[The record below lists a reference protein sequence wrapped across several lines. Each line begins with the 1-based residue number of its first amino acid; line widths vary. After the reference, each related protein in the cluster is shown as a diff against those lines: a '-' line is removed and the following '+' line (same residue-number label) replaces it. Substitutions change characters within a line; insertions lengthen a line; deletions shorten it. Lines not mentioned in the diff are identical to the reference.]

1 MIGEGDD
8 NPVSDDPMHEMIKR
22 DGSVLI
28 GQVMKMQT
36 VRNSNVV
43 DLVEILWVDHGM
55 IRLRFMERSRRPVVW
70 VPIDS
75 ILELRETD
83 ENLR

>member
-8 NPVSDDPMHEMIKR
+8 NPVSDDTMHEMIKR

>member
-1 MIGEGDD
+1 
-8 NPVSDDPMHEMIKR
+8 MHEMIRR
-22 DGSVLI
+22 DGNQLV

-36 VRNSNVV
+36 ARNANVV
-43 DLVEILWVDHGM
+43 DLVEVLWVEHGM
-55 IRLRFMERSRRPVVW
+55 VRLRFLERSRKPVVW
-70 VPIDS
+70 VPIVS

>member
-1 MIGEGDD
+1 
-8 NPVSDDPMHEMIKR
+8 MHEMIKR
-22 DGSVLI
+22 DGNVLI

-43 DLVEILWVDHGM
+43 DLVE